1 MLQLDIALRYRV
13 HKLQLQTWGFPEV
26 GPWHI
31 LSHSFASSESALFP
45 GKKKSNIES
54 FSWPHFQHQPWKICR
69 GNWQWVIH
77 LGKISPIRLRCMY
90 LKVHRTVL
98 KADKIKIGKVWTELT
113 NYRLGSTADVVREVD
128 CIQFS
133 LCVCCPNWPRHKG
146 FQGKTCWNLHGSG
159 HFVKRIYTLR
169 SLVHRGWSCMFMR
182 TLVIGIIKLAKEKI
196 HLQHHLDPFLKNIIE
211 A

>member
-1 MLQLDIALRYRV
+1 M
-13 HKLQLQTWGFPEV
+13 
-26 GPWHI
+26 
-31 LSHSFASSESALFP
+31 
-45 GKKKSNIES
+45 
-54 FSWPHFQHQPWKICR
+54 CR

-146 FQGKTCWNLHGSG
+146 FQGKTCWNFHGSG

-169 SLVHRGWSCMFMR
+169 SFVHRGWSCMFMR
-182 TLVIGIIKLAKEKI
+182 TLVIGIIKLAKEKT
-196 HLQHHLDPFLKNIIE
+196 HLQHHLDPFLKSIIE